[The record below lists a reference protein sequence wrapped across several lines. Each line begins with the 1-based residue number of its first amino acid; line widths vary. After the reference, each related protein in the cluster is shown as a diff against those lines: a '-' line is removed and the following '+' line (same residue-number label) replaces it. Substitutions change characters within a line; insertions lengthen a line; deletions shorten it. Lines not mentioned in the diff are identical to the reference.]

1 MMSKRAVLCS
11 SILAGV
17 VALSCSKTPT
27 RSLVP
32 PQTVYMDF
40 QTFEK
45 FQHEVQKYLE
55 LRQKLLGRIRRVARK
70 STGEQVAAH
79 QQAFTEA
86 VMAARKGA
94 KHGMIFKPDVETA
107 FRRILQKELAGTQG
121 AAMIKDIKQG
131 NPNLE
136 GNPVPQNPAREVMA
150 PVTVSVNVIYNE
162 AAASSSVPPSL
173 LLKLPLLPPEL
184 SYGFVGRALILRDA
198 EANVILD
205 YINDVVPDLSIPR

>member
-1 MMSKRAVLCS
+1 MMSKPAVLGS
-11 SILAGV
+11 LILAGL
-17 VALSCSKTPT
+17 VAIGCSKTPT

-40 QTFEK
+40 HTFKK
-45 FQHEVQKYLE
+45 FQDEVQDYLE
-55 LRQKLLGRIRRVARK
+55 LRQKLLARMGRVARK

-79 QQAFTEA
+79 QQAFTDA

-94 KHGMIFKPDVETA
+94 KRGMIFKPEVETA
-107 FRRILQKELAGTQG
+107 FRSILQKELAGTQG

-131 NPNLE
+131 NPDLE
-136 GNPVPQNPAREVMA
+136 GNPVPQNPAREVLA
-150 PVTVSVNVIYNE
+150 PVTVSVNVVYNE
-162 AAASSSVPPSL
+162 AAGSSSVPPSL

-184 SYGFVGRALILRDA
+184 SYGFVGRSLILRDA

-205 YINDVVPDLSIPR
+205 YINDVVPDPSIPR

>member
-1 MMSKRAVLCS
+1 MSKPAVLGS
-11 SILAGV
+11 LILAGV
-17 VALSCSKTPT
+17 VAVSCSKTPS

-40 QTFEK
+40 HTFKE
-45 FQHEVQKYLE
+45 FQDELEEYLE
-55 LRQKLLGRIRRVARK
+55 LRQKVLARMRRVARK
-70 STGEQVAAH
+70 STGAQVAAH
-79 QQAFTEA
+79 QQAFTDA

-94 KHGMIFKPDVETA
+94 KRGMIFKPEVETA
-107 FRRILQKELAGTQG
+107 FRSILQKELAGAQG
-121 AAMIKDIKQG
+121 VAMIKDIKQG
-131 NPNLE
+131 NPDLE

-150 PVTVSVNVIYNE
+150 PVTVSVNVFYNE

-205 YINDVVPDLSIPR
+205 YINDVVPDPSIPR

>member
-1 MMSKRAVLCS
+1 MSKPAVLGS
-11 SILAGV
+11 LILAGV
-17 VALSCSKTPT
+17 VAVSCSKTPS

-40 QTFEK
+40 HTFKE
-45 FQHEVQKYLE
+45 FQDELEEYLE
-55 LRQKLLGRIRRVARK
+55 LRQKVLARMRRVARK
-70 STGEQVAAH
+70 STGAQVAAH
-79 QQAFTEA
+79 QQAFTDA

-94 KHGMIFKPDVETA
+94 KRGMIFKPEVETA
-107 FRRILQKELAGTQG
+107 FRSILQKELAGAQG
-121 AAMIKDIKQG
+121 VAMIKDIKQG
-131 NPNLE
+131 NPDLE

-150 PVTVSVNVIYNE
+150 PVTVSVNVVYNE

-205 YINDVVPDLSIPR
+205 YINDVVPDPSIPR